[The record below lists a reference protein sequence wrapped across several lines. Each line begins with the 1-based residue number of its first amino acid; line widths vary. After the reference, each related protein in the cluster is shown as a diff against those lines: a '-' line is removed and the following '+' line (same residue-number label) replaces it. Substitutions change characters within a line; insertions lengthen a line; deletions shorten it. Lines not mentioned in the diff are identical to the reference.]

1 MVLGI
6 YFTKKIEKMDQGF
19 RVWLIVER
27 GLSAQTAE
35 AYLADISKLAQFAEI
50 CGWSGSAATY
60 GQGQLEAFLRW
71 LGGIGISERSQAR
84 VLSGLKSY
92 FQYLRI
98 VEVVRE
104 DPTEQLEAPRLGR
117 YLPTVLDVPEI
128 DAMLAAIDH
137 STPEGV
143 RNRAI
148 LETLYA
154 TGIRVSELCAVR
166 LDDLFAEIGVLRVVG
181 KGDKERLVPIGPSAL
196 HHIALYREGVRKHLV
211 PKTGHDS
218 VLFLSRRGEQLSR
231 EMVFRVVQSLARR
244 AGIERPVSPH
254 TLRHSFAT
262 HLIEGGADLK
272 AVQDMLGH
280 ESITT
285 TEIYTHLDTDYLR
298 ETIYTFHPR
307 GKKKSG
313 GL

>member
-1 MVLGI
+1 
-6 YFTKKIEKMDQGF
+6 MDQGF

-35 AYLADISKLAQFAEI
+35 AYLADISKLAQYAEI
-50 CGWSGSAATY
+50 SGWSGSAAAY
-60 GQGQLEAFLRW
+60 GQSQLESFLRW
-71 LGGIGISERSQAR
+71 LGEIGISERSQAR

-92 FQYLRI
+92 YQYLRI
-98 VEVVRE
+98 VEVVQE
-104 DPTEQLEAPRLGR
+104 DPTEQLESPRLGR
-117 YLPTVLDVPEI
+117 YLPTVLDVGEI

-154 TGIRVSELCAVR
+154 TGIRVSELCAIR
-166 LDDLFAEIGVLRVVG
+166 LEDLFAEIGVLRVVG

-196 HHIALYREGVRKHLV
+196 QHISLYREGVRRHLV
-211 PKTGHDS
+211 PKPGHDA
-218 VLFLSRRGEQLSR
+218 VLFLSRRGERLSR

-285 TEIYTHLDTDYLR
+285 TEIYTHLDTDFLR

-307 GKKKSG
+307 GKNSSG
-313 GL
+313 